1 MNSIL
6 DIIKQHYPNTK
17 VDYAEFDGD
26 SLKVSMYGNIRYY
39 KIINNEIY
47 ILKPKLLESS
57 EHSSKLKAI
66 IREAKINIIID

>member
-26 SLKVSMYGNIRYY
+26 SLKVRDNKLN
-39 KIINNEIY
+39 KILENE
-47 ILKPKLLESS
+47 
-57 EHSSKLKAI
+57 
-66 IREAKINIIID
+66 